1 MDQSAVVSCSVP
13 SAVVARFSQVVLA
26 LQARLRGGA
35 ITEFHAQALEQLQC
49 LVAFDKAW
57 WGNSAWRDGAP
68 VAHSTFLLGLP
79 RSYTREWDALKAD
92 DRALGDLHQ
101 EQGRCQLFDCRDQT
115 AAPALAALGQRYG
128 LAHGL
133 RIVLTDDQTR
143 LGVHLTL
150 FREDPATPF
159 TALECQLVEWLM
171 PHLLHAERESCLRT
185 LATLR
190 DSQGSF
196 DETALAVC
204 DRYGVLLSMEPGFAA
219 LLAGEW
225 EGWQG
230 NRLPPACDPQGTY
243 QGRTLQLDAQALGD
257 LLLLKARRRSS
268 AERLSARELE
278 VAQCF
283 ALGQTYKEVAR
294 NLGMAPATVR
304 HHLRRI
310 YEKLG
315 VNRKAQIAQRVAAA
329 PD

>member
-1 MDQSAVVSCSVP
+1 MAQSAAVSCSVP
-13 SAVVARFSQVVLA
+13 AAVVARFSQVVLA
-26 LQARLRGGA
+26 LQSRLRGGA
-35 ITEFHAQALEQLQC
+35 ITEFHAQALEQLHH

-57 WGNSAWRDGAP
+57 WGNSTWRDGGP
-68 VAHSTFLLGLP
+68 VAHSAFLLGLP
-79 RSYTREWDALKAD
+79 SAYTQEWDALKTQ
-92 DRALGDLHQ
+92 DRDLGDLHQ
-101 EQGRCQLFDCRDQT
+101 VQGRCQVFDCHHDQ
-115 AAPALAALGQRYG
+115 ASPALAALGRRYG

-150 FREDPATPF
+150 FRQDPGNPF
-159 TALECQLVEWLM
+159 TPLECQLLEWLM

-196 DETALAVC
+196 DELALAVS

-219 LLAGEW
+219 LLAAEW
-225 EGWQG
+225 QGWQG
-230 NRLPPACDPQGTY
+230 NRLPVGCDPQDSY
-243 QGRTLQLDAQALGD
+243 QGRTLQLDAQPLGD

-294 NLGMAPATVR
+294 TLGMAPATVR

-315 VNRKAQIAQRVAAA
+315 VNRKAQIAQQVAAA

>member
-1 MDQSAVVSCSVP
+1 MAQPVAVSSAVP
-13 SAVVARFSQVVLA
+13 AEVVARFSEVVLA
-26 LQARLRGGA
+26 LQSRLRGGA
-35 ITEFHAQALEQLQC
+35 ITEFHAQALAQLQR

-57 WGNSAWRDGAP
+57 WGNSTWRDGLP
-68 VAHSTFLLGLP
+68 VAHRAFLLGLP
-79 RSYTREWDALKAD
+79 SGYPEEWDALKAD
-92 DRALGDLHQ
+92 DHELGELHQ
-101 EQGRCQLFDCRDQT
+101 VPGRCQVFDCHADQ
-115 AAPALAALGQRYG
+115 AAPKLAALGRRHR
-128 LAHGL
+128 LAQGL

-196 DETALAVC
+196 DELALAVG

-243 QGRTLQLDAQALGD
+243 QGRTLQLDAQPLGD

-315 VNRKAQIAQRVAAA
+315 VNRKAQIAQQVAAA

>member
-1 MDQSAVVSCSVP
+1 M
-13 SAVVARFSQVVLA
+13 
-26 LQARLRGGA
+26 
-35 ITEFHAQALEQLQC
+35 
-49 LVAFDKAW
+49 
-57 WGNSAWRDGAP
+57 
-68 VAHSTFLLGLP
+68 AHSTFLLGLP
-79 RSYTREWDALKAD
+79 GSYTQEWDALKAED
-92 DRALGDLHQ
+92 HALGDLHQ

-150 FREDPATPF
+150 FREDPAAPF
-159 TALECQLVEWLM
+159 IALECQLVEWLM

-243 QGRTLQLDAQALGD
+243 QGRTLQLDAQPLGD

-294 NLGMAPATVR
+294 SLGMAPATVR

-315 VNRKAQIAQRVAAA
+315 VNRKAQIAQQVAAA

>member
-1 MDQSAVVSCSVP
+1 MAQSAAVSCSVP
-13 SAVVARFSQVVLA
+13 AEVVARFSEVVLA
-26 LQARLRGGA
+26 LQSRLRGGA
-35 ITEFHAQALEQLQC
+35 ITEFHAQALEQLQR

-57 WGNSAWRDGAP
+57 WGNSTWRDGVP
-68 VAHSTFLLGLP
+68 VAHSAFLLGLP
-79 RSYTREWDALKAD
+79 SAYTREWDALKAD
-92 DRALGDLHQ
+92 DHDLGELHQ
-101 EQGRCQLFDCRDQT
+101 EQGRCQVFDCHDAT
-115 AAPALAALGQRYG
+115 ASPALAALGQRYG
-128 LAHGL
+128 LAQGL

-150 FREDPATPF
+150 FRATPF

-190 DSQGSF
+190 DSGGSF
-196 DETALAVC
+196 DELALAVC

-219 LLAGEW
+219 LLAAEW

-230 NRLPPACDPQGTY
+230 NRLPPACAPQHSY
-243 QGRTLQLDAQALGD
+243 QGRTLQLDAQPLGD

-294 NLGMAPATVR
+294 TLGMAPATVR

-315 VNRKAQIAQRVAAA
+315 VNRKAQIAQQVAAA

>member
-1 MDQSAVVSCSVP
+1 MAQSATRSSSVP
-13 SAVVARFSQVVLA
+13 AEVVARFSQVVLA
-26 LQARLRGGA
+26 LQSRLRGGA
-35 ITEFHAQALEQLQC
+35 ITEFHAQALEQLQR
-49 LVAFDKAW
+49 LFAFDKAW
-57 WGNSAWRDGAP
+57 WGNSTWRDGVP
-68 VAHSTFLLGLP
+68 VAHSAFLLGLP
-79 RSYTREWDALKAD
+79 EAYPREWDALKTQ
-92 DRALGDLHQ
+92 DRELGELHLV
-101 EQGRCQLFDCRDQT
+101 QGRCQVFDCHDET
-115 AAPALAALGQRYG
+115 ASPALAALGRRYG
-128 LAHGL
+128 LAQGL

-150 FREDPATPF
+150 FRDDRAAPF
-159 TALECQLVEWLM
+159 TALECQLLEWLM

-190 DSQGSF
+190 DSQGCF
-196 DETALAVC
+196 DELALAVG

-219 LLAGEW
+219 LLAVEW
-225 EGWQG
+225 QGWQG
-230 NRLPPACDPQGTY
+230 NRLPPGCVPQGTY
-243 QGRTLQLDAQALGD
+243 QGRTLQLEAQPLGD

-315 VNRKAQIAQRVAAA
+315 VNRKAQIAQQVAAA
-329 PD
+329 PA

>member
-1 MDQSAVVSCSVP
+1 MDRSAVVPVTVP
-13 SAVVARFSQVVLA
+13 TEVVARFSEVVLA
-26 LQARLRGGA
+26 LQSRLRGGA
-35 ITEFHAQALEQLQC
+35 ITEFHAQALALLQR
-49 LVAFDKAW
+49 LVPFDKAW

-79 RSYTREWDALKAD
+79 AAYVAEWDALKGED
-92 DRALGDLHQ
+92 PQLVELHQ
-101 EQGRCQLFDCRDQT
+101 VQGRAQGFDCQDSQ
-115 AAPALAALGQRYG
+115 ASAPLAALGRRHG
-128 LAHGL
+128 LAQGL

-150 FREDPATPF
+150 FRADRAVPF
-159 TALECQLVEWLM
+159 TALECQLLDWLM

-190 DSQGSF
+190 DSAGRF
-196 DETALAVC
+196 DEQALAVS
-204 DRYGVLLSMEPGFAA
+204 DRFGVLLSMEPAFAA

-230 NRLPPACDPQGTY
+230 NRLPPACDPQRTY
-243 QGRTLQLDAQALGD
+243 QGRTLQLDAQPLGD
-257 LLLLKARRRSS
+257 LLLLRARRRSP

-294 NLGMAPATVR
+294 TLGMAPATVR
-304 HHLRRI
+304 HHLRRV

-315 VNRKAQIAQRVAAA
+315 VNRKAQIAQQVGTA